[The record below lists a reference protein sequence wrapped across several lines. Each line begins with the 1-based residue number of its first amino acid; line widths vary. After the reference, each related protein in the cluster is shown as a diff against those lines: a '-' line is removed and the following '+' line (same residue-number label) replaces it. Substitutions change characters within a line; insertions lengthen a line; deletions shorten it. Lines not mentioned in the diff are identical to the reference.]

1 MTRKMFCFDRLD
13 YKIKCSVKTLSINTP
28 LKNAIN
34 KYKMATF
41 TGFQIQVHVY
51 FILKCY
57 QSK

>member
-1 MTRKMFCFDRLD
+1 MLCFDYLD
-13 YKIKCSVKTLSINTP
+13 YKIKCTVKALSINTP

-34 KYKMATF
+34 KYKMETS